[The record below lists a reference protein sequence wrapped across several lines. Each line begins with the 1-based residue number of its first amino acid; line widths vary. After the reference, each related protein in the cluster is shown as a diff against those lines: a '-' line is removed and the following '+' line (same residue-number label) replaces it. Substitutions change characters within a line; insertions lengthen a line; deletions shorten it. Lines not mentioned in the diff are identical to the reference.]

1 MVGGVRRHDQA
12 LRLVIAGVDPER
24 IVTVESETA
33 TADVIELAGA
43 DDVFNL
49 HSVHNA
55 LSTGNP
61 VQARL
66 RARLEA
72 TS

>member
-1 MVGGVRRHDQA
+1 VRRHDQA
-12 LRLVIAGVDPER
+12 LRLAIAGVDPAR
-24 IVTVESETA
+24 IATVESEIA
-33 TADVIELAGA
+33 TADAVELDGLASVA
-43 DDVFNL
+43 NL

-55 LSTGNP
+55 VITGTP

-66 RARLEA
+66 RVRLEGR